1 MLEAVAQGRQQRGS
15 SMAVKQK
22 AETIVPVTKRE
33 QLLFEHGK
41 LDYELQFWTAKAT
54 KLQAEMQA
62 AEPGSERK
70 FYASWLANINVRIAN
85 IQRDLQRVIAL
96 LEM

>member
-1 MLEAVAQGRQQRGS
+1 
-15 SMAVKQK
+15 MAVKQK
-22 AETIVPVTKRE
+22 AKTILPATKRE

-54 KLQAEMQA
+54 KLQAEMQT
-62 AEPGSERK
+62 AEPSRQTK

-85 IQRDLQRVIAL
+85 IQHDLQQVIAL
-96 LEM
+96 LAT

>member
-1 MLEAVAQGRQQRGS
+1 
-15 SMAVKQK
+15 MAVKK
-22 AETIVPVTKRE
+22 TVAPVVPATKRE

-41 LDYELQFWTAKAT
+41 LDYELQFWIAKAT

-62 AEPGSERK
+62 AEPGNEPK

>member
-1 MLEAVAQGRQQRGS
+1 MAIKKTVAP
-15 SMAVKQK
+15 V
-22 AETIVPVTKRE
+22 VPATKRE

-54 KLQAEMQA
+54 KLQAEMQT
-62 AEPGSERK
+62 AEPSRQTK

-85 IQRDLQRVIAL
+85 IQHDLQQVIAL
-96 LEM
+96 LAT